1 MTAPHKSNRRILW
14 LMLGVILFMVALTA
28 ASVPLYRIFC
38 QQTGLG
44 GTTQR
49 ETPAEAKVHQL
60 TKPSE
65 RTVTIRLDSQVHEGL
80 PWQFKA
86 ETHTVDVHL
95 GQQEKVNYLA
105 QNQAKQATTGMAVYN
120 VSPPKAGKYFFKL
133 QCFCFTK
140 QTLKPGESVKMPVTF
155 FVDPDMDKDPTMTDV
170 STITLSYTFYPAA
183 SPALKAAQAKFER
196 DQEKES
202 Q

>member
-1 MTAPHKSNRRILW
+1 MTTPHKSNRRILW
-14 LMLGVILFMVALTA
+14 IMLGVILFMTALTA

-49 ETPAEAKVHQL
+49 ETATEAKVHQL
-60 TKPSE
+60 AKPSI
-65 RTVTIRLDSQVHEGL
+65 RTITIRLDSQVHDGL

-86 ETHTVDVHL
+86 EKHTVDIHL
-95 GQQEKVNYLA
+95 GQQEQVNYLA
-105 QNQAKQATTGMAVYN
+105 KNMSGQTTTGMAVYN

-155 FVDPDMDKDPTMTDV
+155 FVDPDMDKDPTMADV
-170 STITLSYTFYPAA
+170 STITLSYTFYPAE
-183 SPALKAAQAKFER
+183 SPALKAAQEKFER
-196 DQEKES
+196 EQS